1 MAAAKKKT
9 TKKDEKKAEKKPAKK
24 PAKKKGGRTSK
35 YTEAVVRKLEL
46 AFKNDFNIS
55 QACDYANISRDTYYD
70 WLEKKKGFSDKMEA
84 AKSHLI
90 RQAKINV
97 ARAVRKGDLDTSKF
111 VLERRAKDEYSTR
124 QDVDMTGNVPV
135 VIEGYDAIKD

>member
-1 MAAAKKKT
+1 MSDDKEKT
-9 TKKDEKKAEKKPAKK
+9 IKKDEKKPAKK
-24 PAKKKGGRTSK
+24 KAKKKVGRTSK
-35 YTEAVVRKLEL
+35 YTDAVVRKLEL

-90 RQAKINV
+90 RQAKINI
-97 ARAVRKGDLDTSKF
+97 ARAVKKGNLETSKF
-111 VLERRAKDEYSTR
+111 VLERRAKDEYSTK
-124 QDVDMTGNVPV
+124 QDVDMTANIPV